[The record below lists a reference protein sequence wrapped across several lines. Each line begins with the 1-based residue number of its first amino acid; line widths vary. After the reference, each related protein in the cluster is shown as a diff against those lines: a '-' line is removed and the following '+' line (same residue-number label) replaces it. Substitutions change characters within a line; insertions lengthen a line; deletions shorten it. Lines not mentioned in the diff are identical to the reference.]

1 MNRIF
6 AALSIVA
13 AVAMPAWAAT
23 QTATLSVPDMCCST
37 CPITVKKALT
47 KVDGV
52 TKVEASLEKKQAVV
66 TFDDTRTKIETLT
79 KATENAGFPSTVK
92 K

>member
-23 QTATLSVPDMCCST
+23 QTATLSVPDMSCST

-52 TKVEASLEKKQAVV
+52 TKVEVSLEKKKAVV